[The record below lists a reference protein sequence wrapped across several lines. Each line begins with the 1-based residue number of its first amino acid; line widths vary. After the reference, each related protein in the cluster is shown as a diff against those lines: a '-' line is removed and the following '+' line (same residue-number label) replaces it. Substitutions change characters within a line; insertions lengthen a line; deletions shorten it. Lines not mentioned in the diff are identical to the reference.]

1 MLTLSLRRALL
12 GGLFLLFFALQTA
25 VAAAVT
31 INFDSLAPGTVLS
44 NQYVAQGATFSPNVF
59 SGPDT
64 GTSITAN
71 WATNT
76 DMTIV
81 DSNGSD
87 IGSLGGPA
95 LVSGNILRSFSGWG
109 AENGNAS
116 FLITFSPPVSNF
128 SATFAGVFTGSDV
141 TIWAYNGATLLG
153 TVSGAA
159 AGQFVLSYSN
169 ATPIT
174 SVAVRPGTYVDWV
187 AVDNI
192 TFTQVAGV
200 SPTLQNA
207 ASRIVQGAAGTFDLP
222 LTLVAPPNVNHN
234 PTTEPRQSPTQAIV
248 FTFDKP
254 INGATVVVSEGT
266 ATAGAPAFAGNN
278 VTVPLSGV
286 ANQQYVTVSLTNVA
300 STDGGTGG
308 SGSARVGFLAG
319 DVNQSRVVTI
329 ADLGLVNAKLA
340 QPVTAANYL
349 MDVNATGT
357 LTVGD
362 KGVTNA
368 NLTKALPTP

>member
-1 MLTLSLRRALL
+1 MLTLSFRRALL
-12 GGLFLLFFALQTA
+12 AGLFLSLTALQSA
-25 VAAAVT
+25 VATAVT
-31 INFDSLAPGTVLS
+31 INFDNLAVGAVLS
-44 NQYVAQGATFSPNVF
+44 NQYAAQGATFSPNVF

-64 GTSITAN
+64 SSSIVAN

-81 DSNGSD
+81 DSNSGTLPD
-87 IGSLGGPA
+87 LGAPA
-95 LVSGNILRSFSGWG
+95 LVSGNILRSFNGWG

-116 FLITFSPPVSNF
+116 FLITFSPPVSIF
-128 SATFAGVFTGSDV
+128 SATFAAVFTGSDV

-153 TVSGAA
+153 TVSGATY
-159 AGQFVLSYSN
+159 GQFVLSYSS

-192 TFTQVAGV
+192 TYTQIAGLA
-200 SPTLQNA
+200 PALQSA
-207 ASRIVQGAAGTFDLP
+207 ASRIVHGAAGTFDLP

-254 INGATVVVSEGT
+254 ISGATATVTEGT
-266 ATAGAPAFAGNN
+266 ATAGVPAFAGNN
-278 VTVPLSGV
+278 VSVPLSGV

-319 DVNQSRVVTI
+319 DVNQSRVVSI
-329 ADLGLVNAKLA
+329 ADLGLVNARLA

-349 MDVNATGT
+349 ADVNATGT

-368 NLTKALPTP
+368 NLTKALPAP